1 MMRMQNI
8 RRKRKALKNIFYER
22 TITMVRCI
30 NCGNYFYKWELI
42 TWGGSP
48 RCPLCCDTGDF
59 EEYKE

>member
-1 MMRMQNI
+1 
-8 RRKRKALKNIFYER
+8 
-22 TITMVRCI
+22 MVRCI

-59 EEYKE
+59 EEYKEEDNDGKTTEKE

>member
-1 MMRMQNI
+1 
-8 RRKRKALKNIFYER
+8 
-22 TITMVRCI
+22 MVRCI

-59 EEYKE
+59 EEYKEKHNDNK